1 MEPEIP
7 SDPQPSTRKRMIV
20 MVLVV
25 GLLLG
30 LLVGFNIFKNIMVGR
45 ALQGGQE
52 PPQTVTTT
60 QVHEER
66 WQPTLGAVGTLRAI
80 HGADLA
86 FEVSGVVVKVEAV
99 AGALVRPGQ
108 NLVSLNDDVEQAQ
121 YRALQA
127 AADLAKLT
135 FRRAKE
141 QLEAR
146 TISSADYDGLE
157 ADLKAKEAAAKAE
170 LALAAKKHLIA
181 PFAGRVGIITT
192 SEGAYVTPGIAVA
205 SVQQLDQVYVD
216 FALPQREVANVK
228 PGQKVDLSLDA
239 YAGRVFK
246 GKVTAVNPRVDGATR
261 NIQVEATIANPGH
274 ALVPGMFASVSME
287 VSTPQSYLTLPQT
300 AVTYNPYGSV
310 VFLAVQS
317 PGGLRAQE
325 VFVTTG
331 PTRGDQVAILK
342 GLEAGAQVVTSG
354 GLKLRNGTPLV
365 VDNKVQP
372 ASDPH
377 PAPQEQ

>member
-1 MEPEIP
+1 MEPEILP
-7 SDPQPSTRKRMIV
+7 DPQPSTRKRMIV
-20 MVLVV
+20 MILAV

-30 LLVGFNIFKNIMVGR
+30 LLVGFNIFKNVMIGR

-60 QVHEER
+60 QVHQER
-66 WQPTLGAVGTLRAI
+66 WQPTLAAVGTLRAI

-86 FEVSGVVVKVEAV
+86 FEVPGVVVKVEAA
-99 AGALVRPGQ
+99 AGAQVRPGQ
-108 NLVSLNDDVEQAQ
+108 QLVSLNDDVEQAQ

-127 AADLAKLT
+127 AADLAKLS

-141 QLEAR
+141 QLAAR
-146 TISSADYDGLE
+146 TISPADYDGME
-157 ADLKAKEAAAKAE
+157 ADLKAKEAAAQSE
-170 LALAAKKHLIA
+170 LALVAKKHLIA

-192 SEGAYVTPGIAVA
+192 SEGAYVTPGIAVV

-216 FALPQREVANVK
+216 FALPQREVASVK

-239 YAGRVFK
+239 YANRVFT
-246 GKVTAVNPRVDGATR
+246 GKVTAVNPKVDGGTR
-261 NIQVEATIANPGH
+261 NLQVEATFANPGR

-287 VSTPQSYLTLPQT
+287 VGTPQSYLTLPQT

-310 VFLAVQS
+310 VFLAVQG
-317 PGGLRAQE
+317 PGGLKAQQ

-377 PAPQEQ
+377 PAPQEK

>member
-1 MEPEIP
+1 MEPETLA
-7 SDPQPSTRKRMIV
+7 DPQPSTRKRMIV
-20 MVLVV
+20 MILAVA
-25 GLLLG
+25 LLLG
-30 LLVGFNIFKNIMVGR
+30 LLLGFNIFKNVMIGR

-60 QVHEER
+60 QVHQER
-66 WQPTLGAVGTLRAI
+66 WQPALSAVGTLRAI

-86 FEVSGVVVKVEAV
+86 FEVPGVVVKVEAV
-99 AGALVRPGQ
+99 AGAQVRPGQ
-108 NLVSLNDDVEQAQ
+108 KLVSLNDDVEQAQ

-146 TISSADYDGLE
+146 TISPADYDGLE
-157 ADLKAKEAAAKAE
+157 ADLKAKEAAAKSE
-170 LALAAKKHLIA
+170 LALAAKKHLVA

-192 SEGAYVTPGIAVA
+192 SEGAYVTPGVAVA

-239 YAGRVFK
+239 YAGRIFK
-246 GKVTAVNPRVDGATR
+246 GRVTAVNPRVDGGTR
-261 NIQVEATIANPGH
+261 NLQVEATFANAGR

-287 VSTPQSYLTLPQT
+287 IGTPQPYLTLPQT

-310 VFLAVQS
+310 VFLAVQGS
-317 PGGLRAQE
+317 GGLKAQQ

-377 PAPQEQ
+377 PAPQEK

>member
-7 SDPQPSTRKRMIV
+7 SDPKPSTRKRMVI
-20 MVLVV
+20 MILVV
-25 GLLLG
+25 GFLIALLG
-30 LLVGFNIFKNIMVGR
+30 GFNIFKSIMIGR

-86 FEVSGVVVKVEAV
+86 FEVPGVVVRVEAA
-99 AGALVRPGQ
+99 AGALVRSGQ
-108 NLVSLNDDVEQAQ
+108 NLVSLNDDAEQAQ

-127 AADLAKLT
+127 GADLAKVT
-135 FRRAKE
+135 FQRAKE
-141 QLEAR
+141 QLEAK
-146 TISSADYDGLE
+146 TISRADYDGLE

-170 LALAAKKHLIA
+170 LALVAKKHLTA
-181 PFAGRVGIITT
+181 PFAGRVGIIST
-192 SEGAYVTPGIAVA
+192 SEGAYVTPGIALT

-228 PGQKVDLSLDA
+228 AGQKVDLSLDA
-239 YAGRVFK
+239 YAGRVFR
-246 GKVTAVNPRVDGATR
+246 GKVTAVNPRVDGGTR
-261 NIQVEATIANPGH
+261 NIQVEATFANPEH
-274 ALVPGMFASVSME
+274 ALVPGMFANVSID
-287 VSTPQSYLTLPQT
+287 VGTPQSYLTLPQT
-300 AVTYNPYGSV
+300 AVNYNPYGSV
-310 VFLAVQS
+310 LFLAVQG
-317 PGGLRAQE
+317 PAGLQAQQ

-377 PAPQEQ
+377 PAPQEK